1 MLIGA
6 GTLTSLLTLYVI
18 GKTWNLAFWRDP
30 NDVEEPTEELVTE
43 FKERRTALA
52 EGRRWTSSITSDKTM
67 VAATTLIVAVSVSL
81 TVIAGPLWD
90 VSSRAAE
97 NLRGPNTYITSVLD
111 LRGDR

>member
-1 MLIGA
+1 
-6 GTLTSLLTLYVI
+6 
-18 GKTWNLAFWRDP
+18 
-30 NDVEEPTEELVTE
+30 
-43 FKERRTALA
+43 
-52 EGRRWTSSITSDKTM
+52 M